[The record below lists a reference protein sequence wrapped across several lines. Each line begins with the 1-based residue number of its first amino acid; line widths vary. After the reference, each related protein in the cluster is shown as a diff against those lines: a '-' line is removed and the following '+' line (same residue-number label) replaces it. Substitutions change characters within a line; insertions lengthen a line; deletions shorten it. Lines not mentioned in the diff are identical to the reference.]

1 MKKRGLTF
9 AFLISFGVLF
19 ATEARADI
27 EAIQTVITALGDVV
41 EGAKEQIE
49 KAKSMIESAQQ
60 LAAQAKKFKKD
71 VEDTVNQAKGAVEK
85 VKSEVKTAQ
94 EKAQAIKDRV
104 NGLVNAAKT
113 GDLNGLRSEVS
124 SMEFASLNN
133 IFDGTRPDDEMAEAV
148 LDNMVRKR
156 GDDSIANQKAVS
168 DAINKKN
175 GVDMAN
181 MFGKTLV
188 MRQQLK
194 NEKDDFKN
202 PESVDEAINLLQ
214 EKQMSVIERKK
225 EILNMEANISRIKHT
240 QALQNVEG
248 EYVEGK
254 NE

>member
-1 MKKRGLTF
+1 M
-9 AFLISFGVLF
+9 
-19 ATEARADI
+19 
-27 EAIQTVITALGDVV
+27 
-41 EGAKEQIE
+41 
-49 KAKSMIESAQQ
+49 
-60 LAAQAKKFKKD
+60 
-71 VEDTVNQAKGAVEK
+71 
-85 VKSEVKTAQ
+85 
-94 EKAQAIKDRV
+94 
-104 NGLVNAAKT
+104 
-113 GDLNGLRSEVS
+113 
-124 SMEFASLNN
+124 
-133 IFDGTRPDDEMAEAV
+133 
-148 LDNMVRKR
+148 RKR